1 MRHLYFRPPTE
12 HNQNWFYGQQSH
24 HVLLQRRKE
33 LKMTQQQVADKAN
46 IQLRQYQRLESGE
59 RDITGSSGR
68 IMLSICYALKLDPFL
83 FEGKGNEAPEIKYV
97 ILPPIETEG
106 LTYAIPSH
114 AYYLLVSAIPRGM
127 VCTDDEIMDCLR
139 KAYGKEN
146 LEIKTDY
153 NSVQFYINDTFP
165 YWRIVSQ
172 QGYLINSIYCSK
184 EGQKEKL
191 KSEGVIVKKIGN
203 NERYCVDEFEYC
215 RFDVN
220 NFKITVMKTE
230 KEILEQFKKD

>member
-1 MRHLYFRPPTE
+1 MRHLYFQPPTE

-97 ILPPIETEG
+97 MIPP
-106 LTYAIPSH
+106 
-114 AYYLLVSAIPRGM
+114 V
-127 VCTDDEIMDCLR
+127 
-139 KAYGKEN
+139 
-146 LEIKTDY
+146 
-153 NSVQFYINDTFP
+153 
-165 YWRIVSQ
+165 
-172 QGYLINSIYCSK
+172 
-184 EGQKEKL
+184 
-191 KSEGVIVKKIGN
+191 
-203 NERYCVDEFEYC
+203 
-215 RFDVN
+215 
-220 NFKITVMKTE
+220 E
-230 KEILEQFKKD
+230 KESFIYVVNTGLDEHIEETISFVDIRKFLVNKYLEF

>member
-1 MRHLYFRPPTE
+1 
-12 HNQNWFYGQQSH
+12 
-24 HVLLQRRKE
+24 
-33 LKMTQQQVADKAN
+33 
-46 IQLRQYQRLESGE
+46 
-59 RDITGSSGR
+59 
-68 IMLSICYALKLDPFL
+68 
-83 FEGKGNEAPEIKYV
+83 
-97 ILPPIETEG
+97 
-106 LTYAIPSH
+106 
-114 AYYLLVSAIPRGM
+114 M

-184 EGQKEKL
+184 EGQNEKL
-191 KSEGVIVKKIGN
+191 KAEGVLVNIIGN
-203 NERYCVDEFEYC
+203 NDRYRVDEFEYC